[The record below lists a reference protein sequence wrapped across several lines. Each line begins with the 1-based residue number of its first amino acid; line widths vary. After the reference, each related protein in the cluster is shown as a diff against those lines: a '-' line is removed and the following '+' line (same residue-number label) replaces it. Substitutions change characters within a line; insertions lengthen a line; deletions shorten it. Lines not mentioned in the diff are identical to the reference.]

1 MPEKDDYSSSS
12 SESENE
18 VTEPPIEPP
27 VVVEEKKEIVRSD
40 KPNKKVPKARKD
52 GKMDGRSK
60 PRSEKQLAAIEKL
73 KERNR
78 NRLVPKEIIQEKI
91 EIKEHKKRLKAKE
104 HIDELNKVRENDFEI
119 PERKERKSKTTAAV
133 TNNYYYYGHQPDF
146 KEEKVKEEK
155 PKTPEPKAP
164 EPKILKLSF
173 G

>member
-12 SESENE
+12 ESDNE

-52 GKMDGRSK
+52 GKLDGRSK

-78 NRLVPKEIIQEKI
+78 NRLVPKEIQQEKI
-91 EIKEHKKRLKAKE
+91 EIREHKKRVKAKD
-104 HIDELNKVRENDFEI
+104 HIDELNNVRENDFEI
-119 PERKERKSKTTAAV
+119 PDRKERKSKSNASV
-133 TNNYYYYGHQPDF
+133 TNNYYYYGKSPDT

-155 PKTPEPKAP
+155 PKPPEPKQP
-164 EPKILKLSF
+164 EPKYIKLSF

>member
-12 SESENE
+12 ESDNE
-18 VTEPPIEPP
+18 LPEPPVEPP

-52 GKMDGRSK
+52 GKLDGRSK

-78 NRLVPKEIIQEKI
+78 NRLIPKDIQQERI
-91 EIKEHKKRLKAKE
+91 EIREHKKKVKAKE

-119 PERKERKSKTTAAV
+119 PERKERKYKSNATV
-133 TNNYYYYGHQPDF
+133 TNNYYYYGNQPDN
-146 KEEKVKEEK
+146 KEQKVKEEK
-155 PKTPEPKAP
+155 PKPPEPKAP
-164 EPKILKLSF
+164 EQKYIKLSF

>member
-1 MPEKDDYSSSS
+1 MPEKDEYSSS

-18 VTEPPIEPP
+18 TPVEAP
-27 VVVEEKKEIVRSD
+27 VVVEEKKEIVRTD
-40 KPNKKVPKARKD
+40 KPNKKIPKARKD

-78 NRLVPKEIIQEKI
+78 MRLIPKDIQEEKI
-91 EIKEHKKRLKAKE
+91 EIREHKKKVKAKE

-119 PERKERKSKTTAAV
+119 PERKDRKYKTTGSV
-133 TNNYYYYGHQPDF
+133 TNNYYYYGKQDDN

-155 PKTPEPKAP
+155 QKPIQEEK
-164 EPKILKLSF
+164 KIIKLSF